1 MKRHKPLPHHKMR
14 NFLLSG
20 TSSKYFEI
28 SDLDPPKNPT
38 SHYGACHFE
47 YNLTLKGVCTRFV
60 VEIWLIT
67 NPSVYHSNIIKNLIF
82 TAIFLYSRVSYL
94 TYVFTSNLV
103 HPPFKNLICLKRK
116 MYEIRSSREN
126 V

>member
-1 MKRHKPLPHHKMR
+1 MPLH
-14 NFLLSG
+14 F
-20 TSSKYFEI
+20 SSKDFKI
-28 SDLDPPKNPT
+28 LFLDPPNNPT

-103 HPPFKNLICLKRK
+103 HLPFKNLICLKRK